1 MEVKLHDFL
10 TTTLDNIT
18 LWGMNPMGKNP
29 RDTRLAVPYMDTPIA
44 KRKIPALC
52 KTESRNL

>member
-10 TTTLDNIT
+10 TTTLDETT

-29 RDTRLAVPYMDTPIA
+29 RDTRLAVPYMDTTMA
-44 KRKIPALC
+44 KRKISAV
-52 KTESRNL
+52 